1 MLLSHVPII
10 SLILSQATLLLSHFE
25 RQCESSYRQGIQLSS
40 AFALAMRHA
49 PRPVWAGG
57 LVHNLHYVKH
67 ALCHMCRHA
76 AKSSRV
82 LQQQGSNLL
91 FTMGYDSLHIPSYR
105 EPKLCEFG
113 REIRIRSEPH
123 GMAKA

>member
-10 SLILSQATLLLSHFE
+10 SLILSQAIPLPSHFE
-25 RQCESSYRQGIQLSS
+25 RQCGASCRQGRQLYS

-49 PRPVWAGG
+49 PRPVWA
-57 LVHNLHYVKH
+57 VAWYTTCNMSNLHYVICVDMPRSPLVPCNSRGSSL
-67 ALCHMCRHA
+67 LC
-76 AKSSRV
+76 
-82 LQQQGSNLL
+82 
-91 FTMGYDSLHIPSYR
+91 TMGYNSLHTLSYR